1 MALKE
6 RTEVDKREILADGTI
21 QVRTALV
28 IERDGVEISRT
39 FINRQV
45 FVPGTDVSNEDECVQ
60 RIAAV
65 EHTPQCIANFETK
78 QVEREV
84 ELVARENK
92 GN

>member
-45 FVPGTDVSNEDECVQ
+45 FVPGADVSKEDECVQ
-60 RIAAV
+60 RIAAI
-65 EHTPQCIANFETK
+65 EHTPHCITNFKTK
-78 QVEREV
+78 QAERDAKE
-84 ELVARENK
+84 EARDFRNK
-92 GN
+92 